1 MKHRD
6 FRKLL
11 DAGIVAEIV
20 AFPSPSGKGW
30 RLNVQTARPI
40 LDGFQGDLE
49 SDWRKLQPRRFANL
63 DTLASYLRR
72 LGVGLEGYID
82 EEEDDIRL
90 DEGVAKVGE
99 YTFAMQED
107 GVDEISERKGRS
119 ARLEG
124 DLQALID
131 AASPG
136 TANSLAI
143 AQMRD
148 LVDEITAVLQEE

>member
-1 MKHRD
+1 MKAMSD
-6 FRKLL
+6 FY
-11 DAGIVAEIV
+11 AAAIA
-20 AFPSPSGKGW
+20 
-30 RLNVQTARPI
+30 
-40 LDGFQGDLE
+40 
-49 SDWRKLQPRRFANL
+49 
-63 DTLASYLRR
+63 
-72 LGVGLEGYID
+72 GLEGYIE

-90 DEGVAKVGE
+90 GEGIAKVGE

-107 GVDEISERKGRS
+107 GVEDIGERNSRL

-136 TANSLAI
+136 TADSPAV
-143 AQMRD
+143 AQLRD

>member
-11 DAGIVAEIV
+11 DAGIVTEIV
-20 AFPSPSGKGW
+20 AFPHPSGKSW
-30 RLNVQTARPI
+30 HLNVQTARPI
-40 LDGFQGDLE
+40 LDGFRGDLE
-49 SDWRKLQPRRFANL
+49 SDWRKFQPRRFANL

-72 LGVGLEGYID
+72 LGV
-82 EEEDDIRL
+82 
-90 DEGVAKVGE
+90 
-99 YTFAMQED
+99 
-107 GVDEISERKGRS
+107 DEISERKGRS

-124 DLQALID
+124 DLPALID
-131 AASPG
+131 AASAE
-136 TANSLAI
+136 TANSPAI